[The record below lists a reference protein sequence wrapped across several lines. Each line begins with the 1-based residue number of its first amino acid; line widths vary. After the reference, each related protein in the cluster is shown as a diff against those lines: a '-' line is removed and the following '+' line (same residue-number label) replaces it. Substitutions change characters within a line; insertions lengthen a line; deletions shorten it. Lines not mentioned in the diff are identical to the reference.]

1 MKVEFVFRNKFLK
14 KLDPFDLVSIIAT
27 VIFSIIFAWFFLTLY
42 NGYNFYIFD
51 LGWNYH
57 LLNIFV
63 QTHIL
68 AGWPGQSTNP
78 PFNGNLIYPLL
89 SPLVLVHNTPASFIV
104 FEAAWVSIGSYF
116 VFKIAREE
124 TGSLWWAFTLQLI
137 YFLFPSNYG
146 MINNG
151 PEFEILLPTFV
162 LMSYYFF
169 RRGNYL
175 TSVIIGLLGA
185 LTSVVAPVIIA
196 IFFIL
201 EDFRREGYAYRFF
214 VRIFK
219 RTGKT
224 QEKILPVYRNAL
236 LVFVVGLIII
246 AVLVIITYPISS
258 IFTYYLHRTG
268 SVQPSSASGTLV
280 GSIIGSVTA
289 NGDLKLNYLYGV
301 LSGFLFIPLLSP
313 YSLIILPYFI
323 VIFYGNFPPYY
334 DILNHFNFLFSGFLF
349 LGLVYNI
356 GKFKWQKNNLRKLM
370 IVMMVAMFL
379 SFLLYSPFSVT
390 NIQNGTLNSE
400 LHVSKEDNYLNVAFS
415 NIPQNASV
423 FAQKAFPQLSNRL
436 YFYTPGSYNN
446 QTVDYAVVSPL
457 PVATVP
463 LPDYVG
469 FSPFWAQHFLNN
481 SSYGIYESISSV
493 TIFKLN
499 YHSRPILFVPLLMN
513 YSISAYLAPGTSYQQ
528 RVFSGNSDYLP
539 PGEYQMTYILR
550 VNGSK
555 SSLASA
561 EIYETTSLSNGTVMS
576 VSPSSISDLPGNGS
590 YVEYTVYQQFP
601 SYAVEYQPA
610 LELTT
615 NGKLLN
621 VGISVV
627 SLEIKLVSI
636 KG

>member
-14 KLDPFDLVSIIAT
+14 KLDHFDLVSIIAT
-27 VIFSIIFAWFFLTLY
+27 FIFSIIFAWFFLTLY
-42 NGYNFYIFD
+42 NGYNFYVVD
-51 LGWNYH
+51 LGFNYH
-57 LLNIFV
+57 LLYIFF

-78 PFNGNLIYPLL
+78 FSNGNLIYTLL
-89 SPLVLVHNTPASFIV
+89 SPLVLIRNSPASFIV
-104 FEAAWVSIGSYF
+104 FEAAWVAIGSYF

-124 TGSLWWAFTLQLI
+124 TDSLLWAFTLQLI
-137 YFLFPSNYG
+137 YLLFPSNYG
-146 MINNG
+146 MITNG

-185 LTSVVAPVIIA
+185 LTSFVAPVIIA

-201 EDFRREGYAYRFF
+201 EDFRREGYSYRLF

-219 RTGKT
+219 RTSKP

-246 AVLVIITYPISS
+246 VVLVIVTYPISS
-258 IFTYYLHRTG
+258 LFTVYLNRTG
-268 SVQPSSASGTLV
+268 SVQPSSASGTL
-280 GSIIGSVTA
+280 IGSVIGNVTA

-370 IVMMVAMFL
+370 IVMIVAMFL

-390 NIQNGTLNSE
+390 NIQNGTLHSE
-400 LHVSKEDNYLNVAFS
+400 LHVSQEDNYLNVAFS

-539 PGEYQMTYILR
+539 PGEYQMTYTLR

-601 SYAVEYQPA
+601 SYAVEYQPV

-615 NGKLLN
+615 HGKLLN

-627 SLEIKLVSI
+627 SLEIELVSI